1 MTLRCVLDGLLL
13 PARIGI
19 GQPPLTA
26 WDGDESFPV
35 ERLEAQYY
43 EVVAATEEEWLRL
56 QRCQYRLLRRSA
68 DFRWSGSR
76 RRKL

>member
-13 PARIGI
+13 PARIGV

-26 WDGDESFPV
+26 WDGDEAFPV

-56 QRCQYRLLRRSA
+56 EANHYRLLRRA
-68 DFRWSGSR
+68 NDFRWSGR
-76 RRKL
+76 RGGKK